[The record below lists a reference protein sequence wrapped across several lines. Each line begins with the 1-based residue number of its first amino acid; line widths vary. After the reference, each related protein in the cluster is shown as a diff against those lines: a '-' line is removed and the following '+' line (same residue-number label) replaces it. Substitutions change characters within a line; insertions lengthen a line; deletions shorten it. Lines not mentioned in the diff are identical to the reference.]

1 MVYSLIGL
9 KFIYL
14 IKWYIVTLFFLN
26 GGGENLEIVTK
37 IAPIILALIMLG
49 LGLGLKLEDFSRVLK
64 SPKDFIVGFISQLII
79 LPIVAYLLIIILR
92 TPPEI
97 AIGVMIIA
105 AAPGGV
111 TSNIMTK
118 FADGDVALSISL
130 TAVISLIS
138 IITVPL
144 IIFTSADLLGITE
157 VSQNISMTGIAIKMF
172 LVVTVP
178 VILGMIIRRFA
189 ENFVASKVEIFNKL
203 NIVLFVIFFIAAFYE
218 ERENIVS
225 FIMQAGLIALIL
237 NILMMAIAYYI
248 AKAFASGVK
257 QMKCIALECG
267 LQNGTLALFVSTQ
280 IFGTNILY
288 AIPTGAYAL
297 IMYITGFIFISFLRR
312 SN

>member
-1 MVYSLIGL
+1 MEV
-9 KFIYL
+9 
-14 IKWYIVTLFFLN
+14 
-26 GGGENLEIVTK
+26 VTK

-49 LGLGLKLEDFSRVLK
+49 LGLGLKPENFLRVFQT
-64 SPKDFIVGFISQLII
+64 PKDFIVGLISQLII
-79 LPIVAYLLIIILR
+79 LPIVAYILIIILR
-92 TPPEI
+92 SPPEI

-118 FADGDVALSISL
+118 FADGDVALSICL

-144 IIFTSADLLGITE
+144 IIFTSADLFGITE
-157 VSQNISMTGIAIKMF
+157 VSQNFSITGIALKMF
-172 LVVTVP
+172 FVVTVP
-178 VILGMIIRRFA
+178 VVLGMIIRRFA

-203 NIVLFVIFFIAAFYE
+203 NIILFIIFFIAAFYE
-218 ERENIVS
+218 ERENIIS
-225 FIMQAGLIALIL
+225 FIIQAGLISLLL
-237 NILMMAIAYYI
+237 NVLMMVIAYYI
-248 AKAFASGVK
+248 AKIFASGVK

-280 IFGTNILY
+280 IFGTDILY

-297 IMYITGFIFISFLRR
+297 IMYITGFVFIYFLKK